1 MPAGGHYMTR
11 KGEVETTLYRIIRM
25 ESACIVEDI
34 YEVASVVLSDDSI
47 YFQTLIGCLTV
58 DIVAG
63 GGKCDVY
70 KGSSDLSL
78 QL

>member
-1 MPAGGHYMTR
+1 MTR

-25 ESACIVEDI
+25 ETARIIEDI
-34 YEVASVVLSDDSI
+34 YEVASFVLSDDSI
-47 YFQTLIGCLTV
+47 YFQMLIGCLTV
-58 DIVAG
+58 GIVVG

-70 KGSSDLSL
+70 EGSSDLSL